1 MKSVILAIITMVSLN
16 VNALDLSLKT
26 DDVIIKFNAENA
38 NFIERATLI
47 SLLNDKE
54 NNPCRTASR
63 SRSGRAFV
71 FEKDDNLYLAAT
83 ASGKNELFKC
93 GQLELK

>member
-16 VNALDLSLKT
+16 VKALDLSLT
-26 DDVIIKFNAENA
+26 EGDVKDKFKAENA
-38 NFIERATLI
+38 YFISRATLI
-47 SLLNDKE
+47 SLLKDKDNDACE
-54 NNPCRTASR
+54 IASR

-71 FEKDDNLYLAAT
+71 FEKGDNLYLAAT
-83 ASGKNELFKC
+83 ASGKDQLKQC